1 METPRLA
8 WLLVALGGAAGA
20 VARFGV
26 ARWAAERW
34 AGPFPWGTFAVNVAG
49 SLVLGFLL
57 GAFPAPDAWRVRT
70 LLGVGFCGGL
80 TTFSTFA
87 YEAAALLQ
95 ARDHTTALAY
105 AAASLAAALLAVFA
119 GLALGARLAG

>member
-8 WLLVALGGAAGA
+8 WLLVAAGGAAGA

-49 SLVLGFLL
+49 SLALGLLL
-57 GAFPAPDAWRVRT
+57 GATAPDAWRART

-80 TTFSTFA
+80 TTFSTFG

-95 ARDHTTALAY
+95 ARDHATALAY
-105 AAASLAAALLAVFA
+105 VAASLAAALLAVFA